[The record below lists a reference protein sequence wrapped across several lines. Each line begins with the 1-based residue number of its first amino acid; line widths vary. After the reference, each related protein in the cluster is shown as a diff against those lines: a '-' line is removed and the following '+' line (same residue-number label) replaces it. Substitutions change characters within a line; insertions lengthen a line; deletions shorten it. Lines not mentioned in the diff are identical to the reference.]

1 MRRALRVRGKQHWF
15 IQGSFNLVAGDVEE
29 HHVLLFIEYS
39 AVGEN
44 FPVAEVMQDFE
55 ASCMQARRPVAEP
68 DNFPVKSEKGMRFR
82 NLFVLIY
89 FPEAVCYRQPGL
101 C

>member
-1 MRRALRVRGKQHWF
+1 MHSALRMRGKQYGF
-15 IQGSFNLVAGDVEE
+15 IQGDFNPLAGHVEE
-29 HHVLLFIEYS
+29 HYVLLFIEYS

-44 FPVAEVMQDFE
+44 FPVAEVMQDFK
-55 ASCMQARRPVAEP
+55 APRMQAWRPVAKQE
-68 DNFPVKSEKGMRFR
+68 DFPVKIEKGMRFR
-82 NLFVLIY
+82 NLFFHIY

>member
-15 IQGSFNLVAGDVEE
+15 IQGSFNPLAGHVEE

-55 ASCMQARRPVAEP
+55 APCMQAWRPVAI
-68 DNFPVKSEKGMRFR
+68 EKGMGFR
-82 NLFVLIY
+82 NLFVHIY